1 MQNSGER
8 DSGESRSIIHVT
20 FCLRTSDVLS
30 HKSGFLLI

>member
-20 FCLRTSDVLS
+20 LANPHHYYV
-30 HKSGFLLI
+30 IN